1 MPLLIKSQSFP
12 KKRQVIGITS
22 RHGIQAIESAYARRL
37 RSAVDAVFADRL
49 SQILD
54 AYGRE
59 NVSLDQMRVDRIMN
73 MVDDFQKES
82 ERQLSFLAQ
91 DATFQWFQRV
101 DKFAA
106 NKFTSSIK
114 NAMGVDAQSILSQSI
129 YDELREMGIAQ
140 NVLLIRNLSP
150 EAYQD
155 VRKALLA
162 DFQGVGLPGGSKS
175 LAGAIQDILGSTKR
189 RASVI
194 ARDQTAKMNS
204 QMAQARQVD
213 AGVTHYQ
220 WRTAGDQRVVGNP
233 SGLYPKGNAKHM
245 NHFDRN
251 GKIFSWNDP
260 PPDGHPGFAI
270 MCRCVS
276 LPVLNPRKMKIQEG

>member
-1 MPLLIKSQSFP
+1 MLLLIKSPSFN
-12 KKRQVIGITS
+12 KKRQVIGVTS
-22 RHGIQAIESAYARRL
+22 RHGIQAIETEYARRL
-37 RSAVDAVFADRL
+37 RSAVDAVFADRMAE
-49 SQILD
+49 ILD
-54 AYGRE
+54 GYTGGFLSIDSA
-59 NVSLDQMRVDRIMN
+59 QN
-73 MVDDFQKES
+73 MATAFQQEA

-114 NAMGVDAQSILSQSI
+114 NAMGIDAKSILSQSV
-129 YDELREMGIAQ
+129 YDELRETGIAQ
-140 NVLLIRNLSP
+140 NVSLIRNLSP

-162 DFQGVGLPGGSKS
+162 DFQGVGLPGGAKS
-175 LAGAIQDILGSTKR
+175 LAGAIQDILGSTKH

-204 QMAQARQVD
+204 QMAHARQVD

-251 GKIFSWNDP
+251 GKIFAWNDP
-260 PPDGHPGFAI
+260 PSDGHPGEAI
-270 MCRCVS
+270 MCRCIA
-276 LPVLNPRKMKIQEG
+276 LAVLNSRKMKIQEG

>member
-1 MPLLIKSQSFP
+1 MPLLIKSTSFT
-12 KKRQVIGITS
+12 KKRQVIAVTS
-22 RHGIQAIESAYARRL
+22 RHGIQAIETAYARRL

-49 SQILD
+49 AEILD
-54 AYGRE
+54 GYESGILSIDSA
-59 NVSLDQMRVDRIMN
+59 QN
-73 MVDDFQKES
+73 MATAFQQEA

-91 DATFQWFQRV
+91 DATFQWFQRI

-114 NAMGVDAQSILSQSI
+114 NAMGIDAQSILSQSI
-129 YDELREMGIAQ
+129 YDELLETGIAQ
-140 NVLLIRNLSP
+140 NVSLIRNLSP

-162 DFQGVGLPGGSKS
+162 DFQGVGLPGDAKS
-175 LAGAIQDILGSTKR
+175 LSGAIKDILGSTKR

-204 QMAQARQVD
+204 QMAQERQVD
-213 AGVTHYQ
+213 AGVTYYQ

-251 GKIFSWNDP
+251 GKIFAWNDP
-260 PPDGHPGFAI
+260 PSDGHPGEAI
-270 MCRCVS
+270 MCRCIA
-276 LPVLNPRKMKIQEG
+276 LAVLNPRKMKIQEG

>member
-1 MPLLIKSQSFP
+1 MPLLIKSPFFP
-12 KKRQVIGITS
+12 KIRKVIAITS
-22 RHGIQAIESAYARRL
+22 RYGIQAIENAYARRL

-49 SQILD
+49 AEILEGYTGGFLSID
-54 AYGRE
+54 AA
-59 NVSLDQMRVDRIMN
+59 QN
-73 MVDDFQKES
+73 MTTAFQQEA
-82 ERQLSFLAQ
+82 ERQLSFLAH

-101 DKFAA
+101 DKFSA
-106 NKFTSSIK
+106 KKLTSSIR
-114 NAMGVDAQSILSQSI
+114 NAMGIDAQSIISQSI
-129 YDELREMGIAQ
+129 YDELRDTGIAQ
-140 NVLLIRNLSP
+140 NVSMIRNLSP

-155 VRKALLA
+155 VRRALLA
-162 DFQGVGLPGGSKS
+162 DFQGVGIPGGAKS
-175 LAGAIQDILGSTKR
+175 LSGAIQDILGSTKL

-251 GKIFSWNDP
+251 GKIFAWNDP
-260 PPDGHPGFAI
+260 PPDGPPGFAI

-276 LPVLNPRKMKIQEG
+276 LPVLNPRKMKIQEGD